1 MHNRSKHTN
10 RREARRPQLKSR
22 SGKIRGATRV
32 HANITIAIHSD
43 AILSHMVVLS
53 TLFDTYVAL
62 LASVC
67 QLLRTMDMYMAPRT
81 MTRWNTQ

>member
-1 MHNRSKHTN
+1 MHNKSKHTN
-10 RREARRPQLKSR
+10 RREARSPQLKSR

-53 TLFDTYVAL
+53 TLFDTYLHTPAH
-62 LASVC
+62 AGEE
-67 QLLRTMDMYMAPRT
+67 RTHPHIMSSK
-81 MTRWNTQ
+81 